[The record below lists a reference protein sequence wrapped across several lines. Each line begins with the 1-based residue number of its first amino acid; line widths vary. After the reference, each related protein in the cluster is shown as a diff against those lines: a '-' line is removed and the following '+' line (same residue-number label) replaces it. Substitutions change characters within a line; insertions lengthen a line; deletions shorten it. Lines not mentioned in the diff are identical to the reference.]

1 MENKGKY
8 TFEDNS
14 TKIKVTTLSGQESVL
29 FEDIASIGF
38 SRMNITIQPHMK
50 NGQIIAGLGLILG
63 LIILFTASFWYGLM
77 IGGIIVFIGIVVINF
92 PKIVHFDRISIETK
106 GGKIIPFDVPD
117 GTAQKEVE
125 LIENKKRDL
134 TGVK

>member
-1 MENKGKY
+1 M
-8 TFEDNS
+8 
-14 TKIKVTTLSGQESVL
+14 VL
-29 FEDIASIGF
+29 FYVIAAIV
-38 SRMNITIQPHMK
+38 
-50 NGQIIAGLGLILG
+50 
-63 LIILFTASFWYGLM
+63 
-77 IGGIIVFIGIVVINF
+77 GGILLFIPSNIY
-92 PKIVHFDRISIETK
+92 FDRISIETK